1 MRLLRSILYRLY
13 AIYDKACPLRYFIQ
27 KIRLYYAKNVI
38 CRSGS
43 RFANTVF
50 EGIILC
56 IKEVYWLIAIC
67 LGIAILPS
75 IADFLALGLVN
86 FAVLGLVYIRDS
98 VIIQRTLS
106 CQPFL
111 LFIKILEK
119 YLATRITLDY
129 SLDLK
134 CIGKLPRDIWLISD
148 MMCGSGLM

>member
-50 EGIILC
+50 EGDNLVH
-56 IKEVYWLIAIC
+56 KRSLLVDSYLSRHSYIAFDC
-67 LGIAILPS
+67 RLL
-75 IADFLALGLVN
+75 LGLVN

-111 LFIKILEK
+111 LFIKILVK

>member
-50 EGIILC
+50 EGDNLVH
-56 IKEVYWLIAIC
+56 KRSLLVDSIC

-111 LFIKILEK
+111 LFIKILVK

>member
-50 EGIILC
+50 EGDNLVH
-56 IKEVYWLIAIC
+56 KRSLLVDSYLSRHSYIAFD
-67 LGIAILPS
+67 S
-75 IADFLALGLVN
+75 DFLALGLVN

>member
-50 EGIILC
+50 EGDNLVHKRSLLVDSYLSRHSYIAFDCRLFGARIGKFC
-56 IKEVYWLIAIC
+56 SIGPRVYT
-67 LGIAILPS
+67 GFSNHPTDTFVS
-75 IADFLALGLVN
+75 
-86 FAVLGLVYIRDS
+86 
-98 VIIQRTLS
+98 T
-106 CQPFL
+106 L
-111 LFIKILEK
+111 LFIKILVK

>member
-50 EGIILC
+50 EGDNLVH
-56 IKEVYWLIAIC
+56 KRSLLVDSYLSRHSYIAFDC
-67 LGIAILPS
+67 RL
-75 IADFLALGLVN
+75 LALGLVN

-111 LFIKILEK
+111 LFIKILVK